1 MNDERMIKLQHFFS
15 NDIRIKKEIYDMAPQ
30 VLGGYVDEESVSK
43 YTDKLN
49 DSLIYIFSE
58 LKRITIDIFGK
69 ESNVFNRLC
78 YLEQTIKNSFY
89 SCGLDINKLK
99 LFYQKFISNM
109 ESRFIYSV
117 KSTCKGYYAPNKISA
132 VNEANSI
139 NEFLHFMHSYI
150 VNNNKI
156 LRSLPLISEKKN
168 DYEYSISLR
177 GNRNPIFEQLFVM
190 FPSSLDC
197 GITDMVIIDDKKL
210 IIMVRDRG
218 HALSMEV
225 SLNNDIARIEYF
237 IPKLCNIEMINRLP
251 GVNKVNK
258 DSVGATGVMEVKISD
273 LPKTLFNFISMVPTD
288 LDMFN
293 YTDLDMFNSYRR

>member
-1 MNDERMIKLQHFFS
+1 MNDEKMIKLQHFFS

-30 VLGGYVDEESVSK
+30 TLNGYVDEESVNK

-58 LKRITIDIFGK
+58 LKCITIDIFGK
-69 ESNVFNRLC
+69 ESDVFNRLC
-78 YLEQTIKNSFY
+78 YLENIIKNNFY

-109 ESRFIYSV
+109 EPRFIDSV
-117 KSTCKGYYAPNKISA
+117 KSTCIGYSFNGTSA
-132 VNEANSI
+132 VDSANSI
-139 NEFLHFMHSYI
+139 NELLHFMHSYI
-150 VNNNKI
+150 VNNDMI
-156 LRSLPLISEKKN
+156 LRSLPLISKKKN
-168 DYEYSISLR
+168 NYEYSISLR

-190 FPSSLDC
+190 FPSDLDC

-210 IIMVRDRG
+210 IVMVRDRG

-225 SLNNDIARIEYF
+225 SLNNDMARVEYF

-251 GVNKVNK
+251 GVNKVNEN
-258 DSVGATGVMEVKISD
+258 SVGTTGTIEVKVND
-273 LPKTLFNFISMVPTD
+273 LPKALFDFISMVPTD
-288 LDMFN
+288 NDIIIG
-293 YTDLDMFNSYRR
+293 YGR

>member
-1 MNDERMIKLQHFFS
+1 MNDEKMIKLQHFFS

-30 VLGGYVDEESVSK
+30 VLNGYVDEESVSK

-58 LKRITIDIFGK
+58 LKCITIDMFGK

-78 YLEQTIKNSFY
+78 YLEQTIKSSFY

-109 ESRFIYSV
+109 EPNFIDSV
-117 KSTCKGYYAPNKISA
+117 KSTCKGYAFNEISA
-132 VNEANSI
+132 VNEASSI
-139 NEFLHFMHSYI
+139 NEYLYFMHSYI
-150 VNNNKI
+150 VNNDTI
-156 LRSLPLISEKKN
+156 LKSLPLICEKKN
-168 DYEYSISLR
+168 DQEYSISLR

-197 GITDMVIIDDKKL
+197 GITDMVIIDDRKL

-273 LPKTLFNFISMVPTD
+273 LPKTLFSFISMVPTD

-293 YTDLDMFNSYRR
+293 SYGR